1 LTRVVLFDLDG
12 TVLTFEGAPPGPGRT
27 ALERAMIELHGVD
40 RATEGIRVA
49 GGTDRALARAMLAR
63 ARIPDEE
70 PAIAR
75 VLVAYVAHLE
85 VVLQSRRYRPIGDV
99 GGAVEALRRQ
109 GAVVGAA
116 TGNLRAGARLKLGSA
131 GLTAVFDLALGAYG
145 DDAEPRA
152 DIVRLAA
159 ERCRAPG
166 HPTLRWGSGSRPTHL
181 VVVGDT
187 RHDVEAGRAAG
198 ARVVGV
204 ATDEESRAELA
215 AAGADAIV
223 STCGEELVQA
233 VMG

>member
-27 ALERAMIELHGVD
+27 ALERAMVELHGVE

-63 ARIPDEE
+63 ARIPDDE

-75 VLVAYVAHLE
+75 ILDAYVSHLE

-116 TGNLRAGARLKLGSA
+116 TGNLRASARLKLGSA
-131 GLTAVFDLALGAYG
+131 GLAAVFDLALGAYG

-152 DIVRLAA
+152 DIVRMAA
-159 ERCRAPG
+159 ERCHPRA
-166 HPTLRWGSGSRPTHL
+166 HAQTNL

-223 STCGEELVQA
+223 SACGEELVRA
-233 VMG
+233 VMA

>member
-12 TVLTFEGAPPGPGRT
+12 TVLTFDGAPPGPGRT
-27 ALERAMIELHGVD
+27 ALERAMVELHGVE

-63 ARIPDEE
+63 ARISDDEL
-70 PAIAR
+70 AIAR
-75 VLVAYVAHLE
+75 VLSAYVSHLE
-85 VVLQSRRYRPIGDV
+85 GVLQSRRYRPIGDV
-99 GGAVEALRRQ
+99 VGAVEALRRH
-109 GAVVGAA
+109 GAIVGAA
-116 TGNLRAGARLKLGSA
+116 TGNLRAGARLKLDSA
-131 GLTAVFDLALGAYG
+131 GLAAVFDLALGAYG

-159 ERCRAPG
+159 ERCRAPAQA
-166 HPTLRWGSGSRPTHL
+166 TRL

-204 ATDEESRAELA
+204 ATDEESRAELL

-223 STCGEELVQA
+223 GACGEELVRA
-233 VMG
+233 VMS